1 MINRSILA
9 AGLVA
14 ALFAAPALADDRPPT
29 PEERARIEGVLA
41 TKGFTSWDEIEW
53 DDDGRWKVDDALG
66 PDGRQYDLILDVRF
80 VIISRDPD

>member
-1 MINRSILA
+1 MIKRSILA
-9 AGLVA
+9 AGLAA

-41 TKGFTSWDEIEW
+41 TEGFTSWDEIEW
-53 DDDGRWKVDDALG
+53 DDDGHWEVDDAVG
-66 PDGRQYDLILDVRF
+66 PDGRQYDLKLDASF